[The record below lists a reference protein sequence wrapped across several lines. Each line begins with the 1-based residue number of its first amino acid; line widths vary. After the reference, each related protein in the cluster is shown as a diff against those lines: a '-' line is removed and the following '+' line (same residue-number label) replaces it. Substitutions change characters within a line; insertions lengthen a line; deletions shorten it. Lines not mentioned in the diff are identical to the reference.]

1 VLGREPLVVMLT
13 LVVTA
18 FLCGV
23 MIFAAWE
30 ALIAVRRDGG
40 IDVSEVVRSV
50 QSIKSDL
57 ESRVKKTAPEMPAPP
72 TVEIKTLA
80 SKTAAATP
88 SAITDKVALHSDETT
103 DGHSQVFHTT
113 EEFFGHL
120 TGDS

>member
-1 VLGREPLVVMLT
+1 MMM

-30 ALIAVRRDGG
+30 ALITVRHDGG
-40 IDVSEVVRSV
+40 LDVSELARSV
-50 QSIKSDL
+50 QSLKAEI
-57 ESRVKKTAPEMPAPP
+57 EARVKKSEPEAPPAPI
-72 TVEIKTLA
+72 VETKPLA
-80 SKTAAATP
+80 SPAYVPYAASTE
-88 SAITDKVALHSDETT
+88 KVPLPESPNTGEHSK
-103 DGHSQVFHTT
+103 VFHTT

>member
-1 VLGREPLVVMLT
+1 M

-30 ALIAVRRDGG
+30 ALITVRHDGG

-50 QSIKSDL
+50 QSLKSDL
-57 ESRVKKTAPEMPAPP
+57 ESRVKKAEPETP
-72 TVEIKTLA
+72 TPLAVETKTLA
-80 SKTAAATP
+80 SKTASQPAA
-88 SAITDKVALHSDETT
+88 AITDKVALSSDETT
-103 DGHSQVFHTT
+103 DGHSKVFHTT

>member
-1 VLGREPLVVMLT
+1 MVEMLM

-30 ALIAVRRDGG
+30 ALITVRHDGG
-40 IDVSEVVRSV
+40 LDVSELVRSA
-50 QSIKSDL
+50 QSLKTEI
-57 ESRVKKTAPEMPAPP
+57 ESRVKKTEPEAPAPP
-72 TVEIKTLA
+72 VVETKPQAIPP
-80 SKTAAATP
+80 SEP
-88 SAITDKVALHSDETT
+88 SAVITDKVPLSTPPNTGD
-103 DGHSQVFHTT
+103 HSQVFHTT